1 MSNHQAGKLFVIS
14 GPSGAG
20 KGTICKAIVGR
31 DNIDLSISMTTR
43 NPRPG
48 EVNGKDYFFVSKE
61 EFLENIEKNNLLEY
75 ATVYENMYGTPK
87 DAVIKKLERGRN
99 VILEI
104 DIQGGLQI
112 KKDMPEAVLIFILPP
127 SLAVLRER
135 LEGRQTDSPEA
146 IEKRLSETL
155 NEIKLLGE
163 YDYYVINEEIEDA
176 INDVKGIIAAEARR
190 VPDKVKPIIGRYERE
205 KGETE

>member
-1 MSNHQAGKLFVIS
+1 MSNHQRGKLYVIS

-20 KGTICKAIVGR
+20 KGTICKGIVGR
-31 DNIDLSISMTTR
+31 DNIELSVSMTTR
-43 NPRPG
+43 DPRPG
-48 EVNGKDYFFVSKE
+48 EVHGKDYFFATKE
-61 EFLENIEKNNLLEY
+61 EFLENIEKGNLLEY

-87 DAVIKKLERGRN
+87 DAVISKLERGRN

-104 DIQGGLQI
+104 DIQGGLQV
-112 KKDMPEAVLIFILPP
+112 KKLMPEAILIFILPP
-127 SLAVLRER
+127 SLAILRER
-135 LEGRQTDSPEA
+135 LVGRQTDSPEV
-146 IEKRLSETL
+146 IEKRLAETL

-163 YDYYVINEEIEDA
+163 YDYYVVNDKIEEA
-176 INDVKGIIAAEARR
+176 VSAVKGIIDAEARR

>member
-1 MSNHQAGKLFVIS
+1 MRNHQRGKLYVIS

-20 KGTICKAIVGR
+20 KGTICKAIAGK
-31 DNIDLSISMTTR
+31 DNIELSISMTTR

-48 EVNGKDYFFVSKE
+48 EIHGKDYFFATKE
-61 EFLENIEKNNLLEY
+61 EFLDNIEKGNLLEY

-87 DAVIKKLERGRN
+87 DAVISKLERGRN

-104 DIQGGLQI
+104 DIQGGLQV
-112 KKDMPEAVLIFILPP
+112 KKLMPEAILIFILPP
-127 SLAVLRER
+127 SLAILRER
-135 LEGRQTDSPEA
+135 LVGRQTDSPEV
-146 IEKRLSETL
+146 IEKRLAETL

-163 YDYYVINEEIEDA
+163 YDYYVVNDELEEA
-176 INDVKGIIAAEARR
+176 VSAVKGIIDAEARR